1 MEFTGPKYRTIIA
14 VVFQVAY
21 SVGYMMI
28 PVFAY
33 FVRDDNYL
41 QMATMVP
48 PVLLLPYVLW
58 VALNFAQAMF
68 I

>member
-1 MEFTGPKYRTIIA
+1 MEVTGPKYRTIIG

-21 SVGYMMI
+21 SVGYMMM

-33 FVRDDNYL
+33 FIRDYNYL

-48 PVLLLPYVLW
+48 PVLLLPYVL
-58 VALNFAQAMF
+58 
-68 I
+68 